1 MRCLGFLKI
10 TEILL
15 FKEMN
20 LFTYR
25 DITQSI
31 GCSKTTVGDVLSRR
45 REYGLTYANAS
56 GMTQD
61 EVNQFI
67 YPESF
72 GPKQVKEKPD
82 WEYLHAKLRASRKI
96 NLHYIWENDYR
107 PNHTENRTFIL
118 SIFTNIFNSI
128 SNESSTLFNI
138 PSCYHV
144 IIAYTIWW
152 NPYIKKIFGLFSANS
167 IIFN

>member
-107 PNHTENRTFIL
+107 PNHTDGYSYSRFCTKYVAWKNATGKKVILPQEREPGKELFID
-118 SIFTNIFNSI
+118 
-128 SNESSTLFNI
+128 
-138 PSCYHV
+138 
-144 IIAYTIWW
+144 W
-152 NPYIKKIFGLFSANS
+152 
-167 IIFN
+167 